1 VWLLQVEGKVS
12 TIDDS
17 QQFQQVRKA
26 MTVIELTDQ
35 EQNDIFA
42 IVASV
47 LHMGNVGFTEEDGKA
62 KVLKPECVEA
72 ISKVTQKFA
81 LQVCVGNY
89 VTGKGLRAR
98 GKMKGVLI
106 YSLAVL
112 HWILTS
118 LHIQKQG
125 KVIGK
130 QHFS

>member
-1 VWLLQVEGKVS
+1 MWLIQVKGNVS
-12 TIDDS
+12 TINDS

-35 EQNDIFA
+35 ERDDIFA

-47 LHMGNVGFTEEDGKA
+47 LHMGNVGFTEVDGKA

-81 LQVCVGNY
+81 LQVCAGKY
-89 VTGKGLRAR
+89 VTDKRLRVR
-98 GKMKGVLI
+98 GIMKGMLI

-112 HWILTS
+112 HWILTPF
-118 LHIQKQG
+118 LIQEQG
-125 KVIGK
+125 KMI
-130 QHFS
+130 

>member
-1 VWLLQVEGKVS
+1 VWLIQDEGKVS
-12 TIDDS
+12 TINDS

-35 EQNDIFA
+35 EQDDIFA

-89 VTGKGLRAR
+89 VTDKGLRVR
-98 GKMKGVLI
+98 GTMMGM
-106 YSLAVL
+106 
-112 HWILTS
+112 
-118 LHIQKQG
+118 
-125 KVIGK
+125 VI
-130 QHFS
+130 

>member
-1 VWLLQVEGKVS
+1 MWLIQVEGQVS
-12 TIDDS
+12 TINDS

-35 EQNDIFA
+35 EQDDIFA

-89 VTGKGLRAR
+89 VTDKRRRVR
-98 GKMKGVLI
+98 GIMKGMLI

-112 HWILTS
+112 HWILTP
-118 LHIQKQG
+118 LHIQEQG
-125 KVIGK
+125 KMIRK